1 VPRLSII
8 IPALGN
14 AARLETTLVSVL
26 ENRPPDCEILVVHTG
41 AYDDP
46 YDLHDEIRFL
56 EMSPRASLVAC
67 INRAVE
73 TSTGSLIHLLSAGFQ
88 VTEGWTEKAIAH
100 FCDPRVASVAPLVVD
115 VLENNVVIAA
125 GLRYSCRRGRIV
137 NTTLP
142 DNTGQRSSELLGPM
156 LQAAFF
162 RRSALE
168 LLGGLPSDTGDELA
182 DIDTALI
189 LLYAGYAHVL
199 ELQCVVMASANEIV
213 PAPPGFRSGLA
224 AERLFWRAAP
234 IVGWAKSLGAHPLE
248 VASECLRA
256 LPRPQGM
263 SALLGRFLG
272 ACQVGRYR
280 AHYGWLLDIQ
290 RTAAA
295 LFQGMRS
302 PHLRVDAPHDSAPR
316 PTAAS
321 GGVRVAVQSPR

>member
-1 VPRLSII
+1 
-8 IPALGN
+8 LGN

-56 EMSPRASLVAC
+56 EMPPRASLVAC
-67 INRAVE
+67 VNRAIE
-73 TSTGSLIHLLSAGFQ
+73 TSMGSLIHLLSAGFQ
-88 VTEGWTEKAIAH
+88 VTEGWTEKALAH
-100 FCDPRVASVAPLVVD
+100 FCDPRVASVTPLVVD
-115 VLENNVVIAA
+115 VLQNNVVIAA
-125 GLRYSCRRGRIV
+125 GLKYCCRRGRVV

-142 DNTGQRSSELLGPM
+142 DSTGERPSELLGPM

-168 LLGGLPSDTGDELA
+168 LLGGLPADAGDELA

-189 LLYAGYAHVL
+189 LRYAGYVHVL
-199 ELQCVVMASANEIV
+199 EPQCVVMASANEIA
-213 PAPPGFRSGLA
+213 PARPGFRSGLA

-234 IVGWAKSLGAHPLE
+234 IVGWTRSVGMHPFA
-248 VASECLRA
+248 VVSECVLA
-256 LPRPQGM
+256 LPRPRAF
-263 SALLGRFLG
+263 STLLGRFLG

-302 PHLRVDAPHDSAPR
+302 AHLRIDTPHDSAPR
-316 PTAAS
+316 PSAS
-321 GGVRVAVQSPR
+321 SVGVRVAVQSPR